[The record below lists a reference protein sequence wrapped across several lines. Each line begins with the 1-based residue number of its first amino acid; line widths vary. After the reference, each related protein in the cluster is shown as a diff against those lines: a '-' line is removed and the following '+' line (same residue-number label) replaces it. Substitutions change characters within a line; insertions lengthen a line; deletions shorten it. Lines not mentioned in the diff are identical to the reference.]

1 MKKQL
6 EVLYVSSKKVQKAIS
21 KPIPKKIIDCFY
33 STPLTASEIA
43 EAVSFPKDKIYYHIK
58 KLISLDILF
67 VSETEEVKG
76 IVQKKFLPI
85 SSKIVFGK
93 APDTD
98 KSIDLQKDPI
108 GKIDISEV
116 DSFEKTKVEE
126 VKIPQVKNTKVAIN
140 RSLPP
145 KKLTN
150 DSSNRIISDRRKS
163 RNRRT
168 SFQRRSKFDRRIKQS
183 FEYSGPERRVLDLR
197 RNIDDRR
204 IIYSRRIKNDRRL
217 ESDFN
222 VIKRSIK
229 KTT

>member
-6 EVLYVSSKKVQKAIS
+6 EVLYVPSKKVQKAIS

-98 KSIDLQKDPI
+98 KSIDLQKDSI
-108 GKIDISEV
+108 GNKDLSKKVSI
-116 DSFEKTKVEE
+116 EKTIVEE
-126 VKIPQVKNTKVAIN
+126 VKIPQVKKTKVYIN
-140 RSLPP
+140 PRLPP
-145 KKLTN
+145 KKSRNESL
-150 DSSNRIISDRRKS
+150 NRMISERRKS
-163 RNRRT
+163 RNR
-168 SFQRRSKFDRRIKQS
+168 
-183 FEYSGPERRVLDLR
+183 
-197 RNIDDRR
+197 N
-204 IIYSRRIKNDRRL
+204 
-217 ESDFN
+217 
-222 VIKRSIK
+222 
-229 KTT
+229 